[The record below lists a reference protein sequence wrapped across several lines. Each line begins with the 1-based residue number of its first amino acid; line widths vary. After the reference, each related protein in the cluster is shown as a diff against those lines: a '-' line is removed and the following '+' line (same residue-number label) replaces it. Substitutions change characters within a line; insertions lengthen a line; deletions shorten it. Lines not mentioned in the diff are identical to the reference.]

1 MPGCWLVVEQPVNSM
16 FFDQEGMAEL
26 LVELGMQRITVHL
39 GRYGSDSAKPCWIY
53 SNAPWLLDLYLDSQ
67 SRPSDT
73 GSRCTLTNVHAD
85 GSVSGNSLMAS
96 SEEYPWDFCV
106 SRQYRLVSL
115 GSSSFSLLP
124 SNPFVVSGGLWARS
138 RLLWLTCTAE
148 RILSGS
154 ELV

>member
-124 SNPFVVSGGLWARS
+124 ECSVL
-138 RLLWLTCTAE
+138 
-148 RILSGS
+148 ILSSFLGAC
-154 ELV
+154 VHAAGCCG